1 MRPKVSAADAALERQ
16 HIQRCQ
22 KGDSDAFEWL
32 YEKYHRGLYGYL
44 LSLFKSPQAAE
55 DCTQDVFVKL
65 FRQMGSYRFES
76 PFAHWLFR
84 LARNQAFDQ
93 MRRNKVRRTESL
105 DAEND
110 EGFSAHERLPGPGDD
125 PERAALKSEKAAVVR
140 EAVLE
145 LPEAFRVVMVMR
157 EWDDLS
163 YEEIAE
169 RLDLSEGTVKSR
181 IFRARGL
188 LAKKLK
194 DWV

>member
-1 MRPKVSAADAALERQ
+1 MSPKAPATDAALERQ
-16 HIQRCQ
+16 CIQKCQ
-22 KGDSDAFEWL
+22 KGDNDAFEWL

-55 DCTQDVFVKL
+55 DCVQDVFVKL
-65 FRQMGSYRFES
+65 FRQIGSYRFES

-105 DAEND
+105 DAENED
-110 EGFSAHERLPGPGDD
+110 GHSAHERLPGPGDD
-125 PERAALKSEKAAVVR
+125 PERMALKSEKAAVVR